1 MLDTE
6 KFYTTVKDTFY
17 DDQVKSGNPLR
28 RWLHGNRYRII
39 RSLIKGFYSPG
50 KVIADFGSA
59 SCCWNTDGLPVIGVD
74 LHEYSLL
81 YGKEQGRLADFR
93 VADIANSGLP
103 DNSCDIVVSTETLE
117 HMADI
122 DRVLSEIYR
131 VLKPGGVIVLSVP
144 HDTPFSL
151 WNMFFPLQV
160 LYKSYFCG
168 SAYYKKQCGH
178 IQHFSPKALCR
189 TVKSNG
195 FKIWTEFSF
204 YKFHLFVVG
213 YKEYLPQEKKLSG
226 FEFHHSAKK

>member
-1 MLDTE
+1 MLDAK
-6 KFYTTVKDTFY
+6 KFYSSINNTFY
-17 DDQVKSGNPLR
+17 DDQVKSSNPFR

-39 RSLIKGFYSPG
+39 RSLVKGFYIQG
-50 KVIADFGSA
+50 KVIVDFGSA

-74 LHEYSLL
+74 LHEHSLI

-93 VADIANSGLP
+93 VADIVNSGLS

-117 HMADI
+117 HMVDI
-122 DRVLSEIYR
+122 DLVLSEIYR

-144 HDTPFSL
+144 YDTPFSL
-151 WNMFFPLQV
+151 WNTFFSLQV

-178 IQHFSPKALCR
+178 IQHFSPKSLCR
-189 TVKSNG
+189 TVKNNN
-195 FKIWTEFSF
+195 FKILTDFSF

-213 YKEYLPQEKKLSG
+213 HKECLPREKDVG
-226 FEFHHSAKK
+226 I